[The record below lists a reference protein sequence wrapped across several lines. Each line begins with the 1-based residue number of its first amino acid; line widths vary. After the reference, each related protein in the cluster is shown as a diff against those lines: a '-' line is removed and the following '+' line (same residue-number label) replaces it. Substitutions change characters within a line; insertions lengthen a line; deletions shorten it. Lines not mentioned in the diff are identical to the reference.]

1 MSKNIININSSRE
14 AIKAIAL
21 KLESLGVKG
30 ETITNPQSENK
41 RDADEVKML
50 IKLQETQQKK
60 LLDSQI
66 KELEQKQF
74 GELMTE
80 LEKINKENEVFTNLK
95 KQDEQ
100 TINQEAVP
108 INKAINQEATP
119 INKGLFD
126 MVNII
131 SETVSNLQKQGVAF
145 DIKTEN
151 LDNPL
156 ERSSL
161 LISINDNQNLPNKNQ
176 ANQQTR

>member
-1 MSKNIININSSRE
+1 MSNNIININSSRE

-21 KLESLGVKG
+21 KLGSLGVTG
-30 ETITNPQSENK
+30 EMKTNSQLENK
-41 RDADEVKML
+41 KEGDEVKML

-74 GELMTE
+74 KELMSE
-80 LEKINKENEVFTNLK
+80 LEKINKEDVIFTNLK
-95 KQDEQ
+95 KQEEQ
-100 TINQEAVP
+100 TKNQKSP
-108 INKAINQEATP
+108 INE
-119 INKGLFD
+119 GLFD

-131 SETVSNLQKQGVAF
+131 SETVSNLKKQGISF

-151 LDNPL
+151 LNNPL

>member
-1 MSKNIININSSRE
+1 MSNNIININSSRE

-21 KLESLGVKG
+21 KLGSLGVTG
-30 ETITNPQSENK
+30 EMKTNSQLENK
-41 RDADEVKML
+41 KEGDEVKML

-74 GELMTE
+74 KELMSE
-80 LEKINKENEVFTNLK
+80 LEKINKEDVIFTNLK
-95 KQDEQ
+95 KQEEQ
-100 TINQEAVP
+100 TKNQES
-108 INKAINQEATP
+108 P

-131 SETVSNLQKQGVAF
+131 SETVSNLKKQGIEF
-145 DIKTEN
+145 NIKTEN

-176 ANQQTR
+176 VNQKTR

>member
-1 MSKNIININSSRE
+1 MPSEKTIKINIDSSKE

-30 ETITNPQSENK
+30 EETTSFKSE
-41 RDADEVKML
+41 DEKLEEAKML
-50 IKLQETQQKK
+50 IKLQETQQQK

-66 KELEQKQF
+66 KDLEQKQF
-74 GELMTE
+74 RELMAE
-80 LEKINKENEVFTNLK
+80 LEKVNKENEVFKDLK

-100 TINQEAVP
+100 KTNQES
-108 INKAINQEATP
+108 TP

-131 SETVSNLQKQGVAF
+131 GETISDLKKQGIKF

-156 ERSSL
+156 AKSSL
-161 LISINDNQNLPNKNQ
+161 LISINDNQNLPNKDQ
-176 ANQQTR
+176 TNQQVR

>member
-21 KLESLGVKG
+21 KLESLGVTG

-100 TINQEAVP
+100 TINQESA
-108 INKAINQEATP
+108 P

-131 SETVSNLQKQGVAF
+131 SETVSNLKKQGITF

>member
-1 MSKNIININSSRE
+1 MSNNIININSSRE

-21 KLESLGVKG
+21 KLGSLGVTG
-30 ETITNPQSENK
+30 EMKTNSQLENK
-41 RDADEVKML
+41 KEGDEVKML

-74 GELMTE
+74 KELMVE
-80 LEKINKENEVFTNLK
+80 LEKINKEDAIFTNLK
-95 KQDEQ
+95 KQEEQ
-100 TINQEAVP
+100 TKNQ
-108 INKAINQEATP
+108 KSP

-131 SETVSNLQKQGVAF
+131 SETVSNLQKQGIAF

>member
-1 MSKNIININSSRE
+1 MSNNIININSSRE
-14 AIKAIAL
+14 AIKAIASKL
-21 KLESLGVKG
+21 KSLGVTG
-30 ETITNPQSENK
+30 ETITNSQLENK
-41 RDADEVKML
+41 KEGDEVKML

-100 TINQEAVP
+100 TINQEA
-108 INKAINQEATP
+108 AP

>member
-21 KLESLGVKG
+21 KLESLGVTG

-100 TINQEAVP
+100 TINQEA
-108 INKAINQEATP
+108 AP

-131 SETVSNLQKQGVAF
+131 SETVSNLKKQGITF

>member
-1 MSKNIININSSRE
+1 MLETKTIKIDINSSRE

-21 KLESLGVKG
+21 KLESLGVTGVTKNSQL
-30 ETITNPQSENK
+30 EDK

-74 GELMTE
+74 KELMTE

-100 TINQEAVP
+100 TINQEA
-108 INKAINQEATP
+108 AP

-131 SETVSNLQKQGVAF
+131 SETVSNLKKQGITF

-176 ANQQTR
+176 TNQQTK

>member
-21 KLESLGVKG
+21 KLESLGVTG

-74 GELMTE
+74 KELMVE
-80 LEKINKENEVFTNLK
+80 LEKINKEDAIFTNLK
-95 KQDEQ
+95 KQEEQ
-100 TINQEAVP
+100 TKNQ
-108 INKAINQEATP
+108 KSP

-131 SETVSNLQKQGVAF
+131 SETVSNLQKQGIAF

>member
-1 MSKNIININSSRE
+1 MSNKENTRINIDSSKE

-30 ETITNPQSENK
+30 EEANPKSEDTK
-41 RDADEVKML
+41 LEEAKML

-66 KELEQKQF
+66 KELEQRQF
-74 GELMTE
+74 RELMVE

-100 TINQEAVP
+100 TINQESV
-108 INKAINQEATP
+108 P

-131 SETVSNLQKQGVAF
+131 GETISDLKKQGIKF

-156 ERSSL
+156 EKSSL
-161 LISINDNQNLPNKNQ
+161 LISINDNHNLPNKNQ
-176 ANQQTR
+176 SNQYTR

>member
-1 MSKNIININSSRE
+1 MLETKTIKIDIDSSRE

-21 KLESLGVKG
+21 KLESLGVTGVTK
-30 ETITNPQSENK
+30 NSQLENK
-41 RDADEVKML
+41 IEDDEVKML

-74 GELMTE
+74 KELMAE
-80 LEKINKENEVFTNLK
+80 LEKINKEDAIFTNLK

-100 TINQEAVP
+100 AKNQEPP
-108 INKAINQEATP
+108 INN
-119 INKGLFD
+119 GLLD
-126 MVNII
+126 MVNTI
-131 SETVSNLQKQGVAF
+131 SETVSNLKKQGIEF

-161 LISINDNQNLPNKNQ
+161 LISIKDNQNLPNKNH

>member
-1 MSKNIININSSRE
+1 MSNNIININSSRE
-14 AIKAIAL
+14 AIKAIASKL
-21 KLESLGVKG
+21 KSLGVTG
-30 ETITNPQSENK
+30 ETITNSQLENK
-41 RDADEVKML
+41 KEGDEVKML

-74 GELMTE
+74 KELMAE
-80 LEKINKENEVFTNLK
+80 LEKINKEGAIFTNLK
-95 KQDEQ
+95 KQEEQ
-100 TINQEAVP
+100 AKNQDS
-108 INKAINQEATP
+108 P

-131 SETVSNLQKQGVAF
+131 SETVSNLKKQGITF